1 VLQLLQGR
9 SVIRVL
15 GLGISLALA
24 VACLAALAC
33 GAGAARSSPPPVEP
47 TEPTEPTEDE
57 TTEVPPGD
65 PHVRIEELDRD
76 ISAALARAQVRPPVP
91 TCSSGTCAAAMSE
104 PFSTPAIDPACHP
117 RPSSHP
123 CGEVCTLSRSI
134 CRNQERICRIA
145 QRLPDNW
152 AANKCIRARASCDAA
167 HEACCSCM
175 QQRRGPPIPL

>member
-1 VLQLLQGR
+1 MRLDA
-9 SVIRVL
+9 IARVL
-15 GLGISLALA
+15 LLGA
-24 VACLAALAC
+24 ACAAAIAC
-33 GAGAARSSPPPVEP
+33 GAGSARSSAPPVAP
-47 TEPTEPTEDE
+47 VDNE
-57 TTEVPPGD
+57 TSEVPPGD

-91 TCSSGTCAAAMSE
+91 TCSGAACAAEMSE

-117 RPSSHP
+117 NPGGDP
-123 CGEVCTLSRSI
+123 CSEVCTLSTSI